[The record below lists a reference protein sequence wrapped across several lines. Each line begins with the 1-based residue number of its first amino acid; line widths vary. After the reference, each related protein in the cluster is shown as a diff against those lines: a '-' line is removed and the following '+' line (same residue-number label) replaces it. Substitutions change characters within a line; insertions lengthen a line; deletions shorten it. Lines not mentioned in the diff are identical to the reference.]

1 MSPALL
7 LEDAVDDPTTDL
19 ELAPLA
25 AATVIGTAADART
38 AELDRGRR
46 LPDDLYRRAASAG
59 LFRQLV
65 ARHLGGLGSTPV
77 EWFRTG
83 MQLARHEASLGWVVT
98 QGAAE
103 LGWIGAG
110 ADDTWARHLLADPLA
125 TSASSSAGIGTL
137 RIAGDRSTFGGSWA
151 FNTGSSNASW
161 IGGLALVE
169 GATGDDGGPVIRWGW
184 VPAERAEVGDDWDAS
199 GLRGTGSQSVRI
211 AEQEIPTAWTFS
223 PSDPTTNERGPHRV
237 LVGNGFWPIATS
249 VAATQLGNARRAL
262 DEAARLVLDKAPA
275 PAFVPLAANA
285 AVQRALADAEGLWLV
300 AVAGV
305 EQQLAAMWD
314 EAVRDGEVSVAQR
327 VRLHRANLAANAL
340 AVQVVDAVVLATGT
354 AAVARQHVLARCQR
368 DAHALR
374 SHITVGGQATEW
386 NAKIALGLAP
396 SHFMV

>member
-7 LEDAVDDPTTDL
+7 LDDAIDDPSTDL
-19 ELAPLA
+19 EVPPLA
-25 AATVIGTAADART
+25 VAYAIGAAADART
-38 AELDRGRR
+38 AELDRARR

-65 ARHLGGLGSTPV
+65 SRDLGGLGRAPV
-77 EWFRTG
+77 DWFRTG
-83 MQLARHEASLGWVVT
+83 MELARHEASLGWVVT

-125 TSASSSAGIGTL
+125 TSASSSAGVGTL
-137 RIAGDRSTFGGSWA
+137 RVDGARSTFGGSWA
-151 FNTGSSNASW
+151 FNTGSPNASW
-161 IGGLALVE
+161 IGGLALVD

-184 VPAERAEVGDDWDAS
+184 VPAERAEVADDWDPS
-199 GLRGTGSQSVRI
+199 GLRGTGSHSTRI

-223 PSDPTTNERGPHRV
+223 PSEPTTNDRGPYRV
-237 LVGNGFWPIATS
+237 LVGNGFWPIATA

-262 DEAARLVLDKAPA
+262 DEAARLVVDKAPA
-275 PAFVPLAANA
+275 PAFTPLAANA
-285 AVQRALADAEGLWLV
+285 AVQRALADAEGLWLA

-305 EQQLAAMWD
+305 ERELAAMWD
-314 EAVRDGEVSVAQR
+314 QAVRAGEVSVAQR

-340 AVQVVDAVVLATGT
+340 AVQVVDAATLATGT
-354 AAVARQHVLARCQR
+354 AAVARRHVLARCQR

-386 NAKIALGLAP
+386 NAKIALGLAT